1 MAQMNPR
8 NGGLPERAKTA
19 RVLLAIVAV
28 ALLIRIAVI
37 PFTIG
42 DILDPARDHWHFGCE
57 EGRIARSIAAGEG
70 FASPLVT
77 PSGPSAW
84 TNPAYPY
91 LVAGVFKIFGI
102 YTPASAWV
110 VLSLNGLFSALTC
123 IPIFFAARRM
133 FGATAALWAAWLW
146 CLFPYAIYLSD
157 ARVWEY
163 CLDTLMMTLVLW
175 ATLEIAEESSTKR
188 WIGYGLLWGLAA
200 LTNAVILSTL
210 PLLLAWIV
218 WKRLRRGLEWRWRV
232 ALTVVLLTAT
242 VSPWFVRN
250 YRTFGRF
257 IPFRDAFWL
266 AFTEGNT
273 GDTSDLYPDWANPTN
288 SEVLMNRFR
297 AQGEIGFM
305 QQQRK
310 EGLEF
315 LRDHPGLFLR
325 LSVKRA
331 VYMWTAYWSLRPE
344 YLAQEPAAI
353 PNIGFCTALTVLA
366 VLGFRR
372 AYRINPA
379 ARGDLI
385 PFLVVL
391 LMYPLV
397 YYALYPGMG
406 YRHPVDPVLVVFI
419 GFLACEWAGRRVH
432 APALDQAE
440 QP

>member
-1 MAQMNPR
+1 MEQMNPR
-8 NGGLPERAKTA
+8 NEGLQERAKTA
-19 RVLLAIVAV
+19 RVLLAIVVV

-42 DILDPARDHWHFGCE
+42 DILDPDRDHWDFGCE

-70 FASPLVT
+70 FGSPLIT
-77 PSGPSAW
+77 PTGPSAW

-123 IPIFFAARRM
+123 IPIYFVARRI
-133 FGATAALWAAWLW
+133 FGASTALWAAWGW

-163 CLDTLMMTLVLW
+163 CLDTLMMALVLW
-175 ATLEIAEESSTKR
+175 ATLEIAEESSAGR

-200 LTNAVILSTL
+200 LTNAMILSTL

-218 WKRLRRGLEWRWRV
+218 WKRRRCGLEWRWRV
-232 ALTVVLLTAT
+232 AITVVVLTAT
-242 VSPWFVRN
+242 VTPWFVRN

-257 IPFRDAFWL
+257 IPFRDTFWHS
-266 AFTEGNT
+266 FTLGNT
-273 GDTSDLYPDWANPTN
+273 GDTSDLYPDWANPSN
-288 SEVLMNRFR
+288 NVALMDRFR
-297 AQGEIGFM
+297 SIGEIAFM
-305 QQQRK
+305 EEKRR

-315 LRDHPGLFLR
+315 LRNNPWLFLR
-325 LSVKRA
+325 LSMKRA
-331 VYMWTAYWSLRPE
+331 VFMWTGYWSFRPE
-344 YLAQEPAAI
+344 YLANEPTEI
-353 PNIGFCTALTVLA
+353 PNIGFCTALTILA
-366 VLGFRR
+366 GLGIWR
-372 AYRINPA
+372 AYRADPMI
-379 ARGDLI
+379 RSDLI
-385 PFLVVL
+385 PLLVVL
-391 LMYPLV
+391 FMYPLV
-397 YYALYPGMG
+397 YYAVYPGMG

-419 GFLACEWAGRRVH
+419 GFLACELARRRVH